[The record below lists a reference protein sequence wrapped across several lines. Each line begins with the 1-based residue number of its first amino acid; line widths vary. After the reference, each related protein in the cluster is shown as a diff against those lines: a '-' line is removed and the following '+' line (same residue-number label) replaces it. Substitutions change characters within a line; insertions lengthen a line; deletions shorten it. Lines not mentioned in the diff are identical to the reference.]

1 MPEQTIFVTLPP
13 GRKTW
18 AVAAVHGEAGRL
30 AALHARLAEC
40 IGADDNLVYLG
51 NFLGRGDAVAETVS
65 ELLLFR
71 RRVMAA
77 QVGAGGTIA
86 YLRGSQ
92 EEMWHKLLQ
101 IQFATNPREVLDWML
116 AQGVEPTLRAYGA
129 TATEARDTARQG
141 PVALSQWTNRL
152 RATMRAAD
160 GHDRLMSALRR
171 AAYTEDHT
179 LLFVNAGIDPA
190 RPLSEQTDTFWW
202 GGRDFDLIDA
212 PYGGFRLV
220 VRGFDAGGQGVRIS
234 ENAASIDGGCGSGG
248 PLVCV
253 GFGPDGATTEV
264 IEA

>member
-1 MPEQTIFVTLPP
+1 MPEQTIFVTLPA
-13 GRKTW
+13 GRTTW
-18 AVAAVHGEAGRL
+18 AVASVHGEAGRL
-30 AALHARLAEC
+30 AALHARLDGL

-51 NFLGRGDAVAETVS
+51 NFLGRGGAVAETVT

-71 RRVMAA
+71 RRLMAA
-77 QVGAGGTIA
+77 QVGAGGVIA

-129 TATEARDTARQG
+129 TATEARDAARQG

-171 AAYTEDHT
+171 AAYTDDHA
-179 LLFVNAGIDPA
+179 LLFVNAGIDPV

-212 PYGGFRLV
+212 PYGGFVRV
-220 VRGFDAGGQGVRIS
+220 VRGFDSRGQGVAFS
-234 ENAASIDGGCGSGG
+234 DAAATIDGGCGFGG
-248 PLVCV
+248 SLVCV
-253 GFGPDGATTEV
+253 GFAADGTV
-264 IEA
+264 VDVVEA

>member
-1 MPEQTIFVTLPP
+1 
-13 GRKTW
+13 
-18 AVAAVHGEAGRL
+18 VASVHGEAQRL
-30 AALHARLAEC
+30 AALHARLAGC

-51 NFLGRGDAVAETVS
+51 NFLGRGDAVAETVT

-71 RRVMAA
+71 RQVMAA
-77 QVGAGGTIA
+77 QAGAGGVIA

-129 TATEARDTARQG
+129 TAAEARDAARQG

-152 RATMRAAD
+152 RATMRAAA

-171 AAYTEDHT
+171 AAFTEDHT

-212 PYGGFRLV
+212 PYSGFGLV
-220 VRGFDAGGQGVRIS
+220 VRGFDASGQGVRIS
-234 ENAASIDGGCGSGG
+234 SAAASIDGGCGFGG

-253 GFGPDGATTEV
+253 GFGSDGTATEV